1 MNFRILNRRVL
12 AAGLVLTAIFITIST
27 ASIVSGAEPEQAETE
42 QRSRLHP
49 KRIFSG
55 LKRGVSKLFGRDE
68 EEATPVPE
76 LPKAPL
82 PVVSQQIDQQ
92 RIAHETAR
100 RTRDPFMPP
109 RPAGAI
115 VSKSTQ
121 PLTAPSISLPQ
132 TVQRSLPQT
141 VQQIPQTKVD
151 FNDVKRQA
159 EKVVAAASEIE
170 SENPFADFN
179 FDEPLDKSAGK
190 VIDAAVTAA
199 SPVVTR
205 KITRAAQQ
213 QETAPEVKHLLGYCP
228 VNLRAGKFQRGK
240 PEFSTVYLG
249 RTYRFASQE
258 ALNEFV
264 RNPDPYAPVLQ
275 GIDVIEMR
283 RTGRHVEGYLSFS
296 CDYDGRFYL
305 FRSTQNQEEFLS
317 DPTRFAVPR

>member
-1 MNFRILNRRVL
+1 MNFRLFNRRVL

-27 ASIVSGAEPEQAETE
+27 ASIVSGAEPDQAETE
-42 QRSRLHP
+42 QRSRLNP

-55 LKRGVSKLFGRDE
+55 LKRGVSKLFGRDQ
-68 EEATPVPE
+68 EEATPAPE
-76 LPKAPL
+76 LPRAPL
-82 PVVSQQIDQQ
+82 PVVSRQIDQQ

-100 RTRDPFMPP
+100 RTRDPFLPP

-115 VSKSTQ
+115 ASKSTQ
-121 PLTAPSISLPQ
+121 PLTAPTISLPK
-132 TVQRSLPQT
+132 TM
-141 VQQIPQTKVD
+141 QQIPQTKVD
-151 FNDVKRQA
+151 FNDVKLQA
-159 EKVVAAASEIE
+159 EKVVAAASEVE
-170 SENPFADFN
+170 TDNPFTDFN
-179 FDEPLDKSAGK
+179 FDAPLDKSTAK

-213 QETAPEVKHLLGYCP
+213 QVTAPEVKHLLGYCP

-240 PEFSTVYLG
+240 PEFSTIYLG
-249 RTYRFASQE
+249 RTYRFDSQE

-275 GIDVIEMR
+275 GIDVIEMN

-305 FRSTQNQEEFLS
+305 FRSTQNQEEFLA